1 MCMKRTAGNKTLG
14 IAIRKRTDY
23 VCGLHRDPVC
33 FPDKTRA
40 KRKRQEGIS
49 LAATRPSDLAHLCNH
64 GRSIRHMVLII
75 PIRAQRSR
83 LVNDRERRSDRGY
96 GSADPPLSAHSARH
110 SDRPSRKLVK
120 RTIKIDLSAC
130 VFICSQK
137 MPRRQENDVQARAFR
152 HRVFSSIHRQ
162 SLQDRTLCIPAHPAA
177 KARIFLLTFPA

>member
-1 MCMKRTAGNKTLG
+1 MGMKRTAGNKTLG

-23 VCGLHRDPVC
+23 ISVLHGDPVC

-40 KRKRQEGIS
+40 KRERQEGIS

-83 LVNDRERRSDRGY
+83 SVNDRERRSDRGY

-110 SDRPSRKLVK
+110 PDRSFRKLVK

-137 MPRRQENDVQARAFR
+137 CRAVKKMMFR
-152 HRVFSSIHRQ
+152 PVHSDIGFFHQFTGNLYRIAPSAFLHIPPQKRVF
-162 SLQDRTLCIPAHPAA
+162 
-177 KARIFLLTFPA
+177 FF